1 MEEEQEQDEELEEEQ
16 EQEQPAQKPENDKSP
31 RFNLVEKLLE
41 TRTILLFGEIN
52 MQVAQEITRQLL
64 VLAADSDDDIKII
77 VNSPGGHVES
87 GDTIFDMIRFV
98 KPTVKIIGTG
108 WVASA
113 GALIYAAADKENRY
127 SLPNTRFLLHQ
138 PMGGTVGQAS
148 DIAIE
153 AEEIIKMRKRLNE
166 TFAAQTGQPLAK
178 VEKDTDRN
186 FWMSAKQAQDYGLVG
201 QIIES
206 MDQV

>member
-1 MEEEQEQDEELEEEQ
+1 M
-16 EQEQPAQKPENDKSP
+16 K
-31 RFNLVEKLLE
+31 
-41 TRTILLFGEIN
+41 
-52 MQVAQEITRQLL
+52 VAQEITRQLL

-77 VNSPGGHVES
+77 INSPGGHVES

-113 GALIYAAADKENRY
+113 GALIYSAAEKENRY

-138 PMGGTVGQAS
+138 PMGGATGQAS

-153 AEEIIKMRKRLNE
+153 AEEIIKMRKRLNQ
-166 TFAAQTGQPLAK
+166 TFAAQTGQPLEK

-201 QIIES
+201 HIVER
-206 MDQV
+206 MDQI

>member
-1 MEEEQEQDEELEEEQ
+1 MHRFADDEQQDEKEE
-16 EQEQPAQKPENDKSP
+16 KP
-31 RFNLVEKLLE
+31 RFNMLNQLLE
-41 TRTILLFGEIN
+41 TRTITIFGEIN
-52 MQVAQEITRQLL
+52 MKLAQEITQKLL
-64 VLAADSDDDIKII
+64 ILAADSDEDIKIFI
-77 VNSPGGHVES
+77 NSPGGHVES

-138 PMGGTVGQAS
+138 PMGGAMGQAA

-153 AEEIIKMRKRLNE
+153 AEEILKMRRRLNE
-166 TFAAQTGQPLAK
+166 TFAQQTGQPLAK

-186 FWMSAKQAQDYGLVG
+186 FWMSAKEAIEYGLVG

-206 MDQV
+206 ADAV